1 MKYILIAPLFSPLL
15 AHAVTA
21 PADFKEFVELLLQV
35 IQNTIAIFMA
45 AIVAGILYAVV
56 LYMINS
62 DNEKKREEI
71 KGYLVYAVI
80 GLSVIMGIWGI
91 IEIFTSTL
99 GFSFGIPQL
108 TKPL

>member
-1 MKYILIAPLFSPLL
+1 ML
-15 AHAVTA
+15 A
-21 PADFKEFVELLLQV
+21 LGL
-35 IQNTIAIFMA
+35 
-45 AIVAGILYAVV
+45 GILYAVL
-56 LYMINS
+56 LYMINA

-99 GFSFGIPQL
+99 GWGVGIPQL
-108 TKPL
+108 TAPA